1 MEQILL
7 EAMVRHMEDREV
19 IGESQHGLT
28 KDKSCLTNLVAFCG
42 MTRSVDK
49 WRAMDVIYLG
59 FCKAFNMVPH
69 NILLSN
75 WRNIDLMGGLFGD

>member
-19 IGESQHGLT
+19 TGESQHGLT

-49 WRAMDVIYLG
+49 
-59 FCKAFNMVPH
+59 
-69 NILLSN
+69 
-75 WRNIDLMGGLFGD
+75 